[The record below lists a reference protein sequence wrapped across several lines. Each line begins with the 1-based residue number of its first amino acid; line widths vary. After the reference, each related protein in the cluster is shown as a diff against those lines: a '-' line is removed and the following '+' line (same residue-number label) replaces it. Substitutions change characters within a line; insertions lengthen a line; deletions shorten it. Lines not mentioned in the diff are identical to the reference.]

1 VAFLTSGH
9 RVWQARDVTEA
20 FTSALIA
27 ELGKKTGVC
36 WLRYDEP
43 YAPGSGGRS
52 RAAWHIWYD
61 DALHLVAGGDE
72 QPLPGIEEA
81 DRVEVTMRSK
91 ESGGR
96 LVTWVGRVTV
106 VSPTDE
112 AWDDVTSALVSDRLN
127 LEDLSTVKDAW
138 AARSVVVRVDPTGEL
153 LEEPGSLRED
163 AQAAAP
169 PPTPATTRGPL
180 PRVLH
185 RRQRRRPRLS

>member
-9 RVWQARDVTEA
+9 GVWQARDVTEA

-43 YAPGSGGRS
+43 YGPGSGGRS
-52 RAAWHIWYD
+52 RAVWHIWYD

-96 LVTWVGRVTV
+96 LVTWVGRLTV
-106 VSPTDE
+106 VAPTDE

-185 RRQRRRPRLS
+185 RRQRRRPGLS

>member
-43 YAPGSGGRS
+43 YGPGSGGRS

-96 LVTWVGRVTV
+96 LVTWVGRVAV

-163 AQAAAP
+163 AQAATP

-185 RRQRRRPRLS
+185 RRQRRRPGLS